1 MTREQIVAILDR
13 VRSWPPERQ
22 EDAANILLE
31 IKGENTAPYEFSG
44 GEMEDI
50 ADGLREADRREF
62 ARDEEVAAVLMRYR
76 R

>member
-1 MTREQIVAILDR
+1 MTREQIAAILDR

-31 IKGENTAPYEFSG
+31 MEGEGTAPYELSG
-44 GEMEDI
+44 DEIEDI
-50 ADGLREADRREF
+50 AEGLREADRGHF
-62 ARDEEVAAVLMRYR
+62 ATDDEVAAVLTRYR